1 MSEQRADHVQSL
13 VVERD
18 QPLIAIPF
26 EEDGREVVRYFV
38 EEEAADAA
46 LAASGTQD
54 ALSLIGAWSD
64 LDWDEME
71 EALYRIR
78 HESKPTPPIDSLD
91 L

>member
-1 MSEQRADHVQSL
+1 MAEHRATRAQSL
-13 VVERD
+13 VVESD
-18 QPLIAIPF
+18 QALIAIPL
-26 EEDGREVVRYFV
+26 EEEGRDVVQYFAD
-38 EEEAADAA
+38 EEAADAA
-46 LAASGTQD
+46 LSEDTTQD

-78 HESKPTPPIDSLD
+78 HESKPTPPIDRID

>member
-1 MSEQRADHVQSL
+1 MAEHRATRAQSL
-13 VVERD
+13 VVEID
-18 QPLIAIPF
+18 QALIAIPLK
-26 EEDGREVVRYFV
+26 EEGRDVVQYFAD
-38 EEEAADAA
+38 EEAADAA
-46 LAASGTQD
+46 LSEDTTQD

-78 HESKPTPPIDSLD
+78 HESKPTPPIDQID